1 MKKLF
6 VCLSVLGI
14 FFGSFARCE
23 DGEYPA
29 PEVQVQKWYEEH
41 MKGAGPFLD
50 ESQRKFW
57 DFTFDTDLLEK
68 LNSGNWGFDPLFFGQ
83 DAEIKE
89 LKITRIENGDKPT
102 ALVLISFTNF
112 GKRVELIALMRVSDA
127 GWKLVNIVNPE
138 DGSSLLRD
146 LAD

>member
-23 DGEYPA
+23 DGEDPA

-41 MKGAGPFLD
+41 MKGASPFRN
-50 ESQRKFW
+50 ESQRKFSGISR
-57 DFTFDTDLLEK
+57 FDTDLLEK
-68 LNSGNWGFDPLFFGQ
+68 LNSGNWGFDPLFLE

-89 LKITRIENGDKPT
+89 LRSP
-102 ALVLISFTNF
+102 VLRMEISP
-112 GKRVELIALMRVSDA
+112 RL
-127 GWKLVNIVNPE
+127 WC
-138 DGSSLLRD
+138 
-146 LAD
+146 